1 MLYSMVYIFGPMN
14 MQQTSKL
21 VLSLYPKNVIR
32 LGRIKTRLKL
42 KSVPLTQWI
51 NAAIAEKLDREHPET
66 NVPDSEYVPA
76 LVELSPAERHKL
88 ERLKA
93 EQSAL
98 AASLAAFERPADPVA
113 LAMVEPPPPAVPAV
127 PAVQNGDDAAFW
139 GEDEEALDMERAS
152 VMLRRIRQR

>member
-1 MLYSMVYIFGPMN
+1 MN
-14 MQQTSKL
+14 THQTSKL

-76 LVELSPAERHKL
+76 MVELSPAERYKL

-93 EQSAL
+93 ERDAL
-98 AASLAAFERPADPVA
+98 SASLAAFERPAAPVA
-113 LAMVEPPPPAVPAV
+113 LAMVEPPPPAVQAVPAV
-127 PAVQNGDDAAFW
+127 PAVPNGDDAAFW
-139 GEDEEALDMERAS
+139 GDDDEMDMEKAAA
-152 VMLRRIRQR
+152 MLRRIRQR

>member
-1 MLYSMVYIFGPMN
+1 MVYIFDPMN
-14 MQQTSKL
+14 THQTSKL

-42 KSVPLTQWI
+42 KSIPLTQWI

-93 EQSAL
+93 ERDAL
-98 AASLAAFERPADPVA
+98 SASLAAFERPADPVA
-113 LAMVEPPPPAVPAV
+113 LAMVKPAVEAVPAVPAV
-127 PAVQNGDDAAFW
+127 PAAQNGEDAAFW
-139 GEDEEALDMERAS
+139 GEGEEALDMEKAS
-152 VMLRRIRQR
+152 AMLRRIRQR

>member
-1 MLYSMVYIFGPMN
+1 MVYIFGPMN
-14 MQQTSKL
+14 TPQASKL

-32 LGRIKTRLKL
+32 LGRIKTRLRL

-76 LVELSPAERHKL
+76 PVELSAAERYKL

-93 EQSAL
+93 EQLAL
-98 AASLAAFERPADPVA
+98 AASLAAFERSPVQDAPAMDG
-113 LAMVEPPPPAVPAV
+113 PPPPAVPAV
-127 PAVQNGDDAAFW
+127 PAVPEDQNGEDADFW
-139 GEDEEALDMERAS
+139 GEDEMDMERAAQ
-152 VMLRRIRQR
+152 MLRRIRQR